1 MDKKIIIVFV
11 LLIIIFVGLIATA
24 KIIKKPNGEDDKTKI
39 ENTTSFNTKK
49 EKYINY
55 LKEKASIE
63 LYLKKD
69 TKDKQIEEFIEEIS
83 QIEEVEEVKRFT
95 KEDAYNEMKE
105 KYADNKELI
114 EEYEADAFPETIVVK
129 ISDADKNEDVEEKI
143 KKIDA
148 DKFGCI
154 EEMSNSYYYLEK
166 EINMVDSYSEE
177 ELDKLKEIYNIE

>member
-1 MDKKIIIVFV
+1 MHKKIIIAFIV
-11 LLIIIFVGLIATA
+11 IIIIVGLIATV
-24 KIIKKPNGEDDKTKI
+24 KIIKKQNGEDDKTKI

-49 EKYINY
+49 EKYVNY

-69 TKDKQIEEFIEEIS
+69 TDDKQIEEFIEEIS

-95 KEDAYNEMKE
+95 KEDAYNELKE
-105 KYADNKELI
+105 KFESNRELI
-114 EEYEADAFPETIVVK
+114 DEIGADVFPETIIVK

>member
-1 MDKKIIIVFV
+1 MHKKIIIAFIV
-11 LLIIIFVGLIATA
+11 IIIIVGLIATV
-24 KIIKKPNGEDDKTKI
+24 KIIKKQNGEDDKTKI

-49 EKYINY
+49 EKYVNY

-69 TKDKQIEEFIEEIS
+69 TDDKQIEEFIEEIS

-95 KEDAYNEMKE
+95 KEEAYNKMKE
-105 KYADNKELI
+105 KFESNRELI
-114 EEYEADAFPETIVVK
+114 DEIGADVFPETIIVK
-129 ISDADKNEDVEEKI
+129 ISDVDKNEDVEGKI
-143 KKIDA
+143 KKIDD
-148 DKFGCI
+148 DKFSCI
-154 EEMSNSYYYLEK
+154 EKISNNYYFLEK